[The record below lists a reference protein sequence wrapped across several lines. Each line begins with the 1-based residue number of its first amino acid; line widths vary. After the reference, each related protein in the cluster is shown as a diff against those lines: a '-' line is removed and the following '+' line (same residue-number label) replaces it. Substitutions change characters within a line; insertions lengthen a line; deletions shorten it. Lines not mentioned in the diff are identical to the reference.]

1 MIRQIFS
8 PKCFLQLSHL
18 KRTCISNMMG
28 TVYGKYAAVDRV
40 SKYFIHFNY
49 RIASNSS
56 NATNGFLR
64 VHFKS
69 KWLNLLVNTFN
80 LPVLPFHGTLF
91 YSSCPKYRVQNI
103 MVEFWSLVK
112 YIIHQ
117 DDARV

>member
-1 MIRQIFS
+1 
-8 PKCFLQLSHL
+8 
-18 KRTCISNMMG
+18 MMG

-49 RIASNSS
+49 RIASNAS

-64 VHFKS
+64 VHFQS

-91 YSSCPKYRVQNI
+91 YSSCPKYHGGI
-103 MVEFWSLVK
+103 LELGE
-112 YIIHQ
+112 IHHTSG
-117 DDARV
+117 